1 MTYEQRVQ
9 QIAEQM
15 CIDNI
20 DRLFGAGVYKSRN
33 LTEKQRQDMMTH
45 FMGAAHITVKH
56 MAEAFENG
64 ARLSAG
70 WYWLEYEL
78 PAEMKDQGLI
88 PPKEGGKDE

>member
-20 DRLFGAGVYKSRN
+20 DRLFGTGVYKSKN
-33 LTEKQRQDMMTH
+33 LTEKQRQDMMAH

-56 MAEAFENG
+56 MADAFEKG
-64 ARLSAG
+64 AEWSQG
-70 WYWLEYEL
+70 WSWLAYEL

-88 PPKEGGKDE
+88 PLKEG